1 MTQDELRVIYNAHI
15 AEGTQTYIASVTGI
29 NPSVLSRFR
38 NGKIDLYPD
47 LFQKL
52 RDFFENNKRNR
63 DSMEI
68 KNMQEYN
75 PNMR

>member
-1 MTQDELRVIYNAHI
+1 MTQDELRVIYNTHI

-38 NGKIDLYPD
+38 NGKIDLYPN

-52 RDFFENNKRNR
+52 SDFFEYNWRNR
-63 DSMEI
+63 RD
-68 KNMQEYN
+68 
-75 PNMR
+75 

>member
-1 MTQDELRVIYNAHI
+1 MTQDELREIYNAHI
-15 AEGTQTYIASVTGI
+15 AEGTQTYIASATGI

-52 RDFFENNKRNR
+52 SDFFENNK
-63 DSMEI
+63 
-68 KNMQEYN
+68 
-75 PNMR
+75 